1 MMLKSELGYEG
12 VRKGYPRLRRRFGR
26 LAAFIALLRP
36 FTGLAPLIAGLMG
49 TLAPV
54 QLITLEHVK
63 TAVFVGVTLMLS
75 QFCGQCLNQYAD
87 AELDK
92 EIKGY
97 RPIPSGLVSREEALG
112 ISWLLAIFA
121 IGRAFTISVF
131 FGLTV
136 LILIFFAVFYSLAP
150 FSPRKVNPLL
160 NTGWMA
166 VSRGFIPMFAVL
178 SVYGDLNKA
187 WQYSILAFLWV
198 LGFQASK
205 DVPDIRGDKKFGIRT
220 IPNTWGIKGLVAVM
234 ALCTVLYAVFALN
247 FGMYMML
254 LVAPLAVL
262 AILTTKRRSK
272 LTENTISW
280 TCFYLGLS
288 SIYLLMFVT
297 ERLTL

>member
-1 MMLKSELGYEG
+1 LPKLPEYYGIK
-12 VRKGYPRLRRRFGR
+12 RGYPRLRKYFGKFMAYLQLCR
-26 LAAFIALLRP
+26 VFTLIAP
-36 FTGLAPLIAGLMG
+36 FTAGLFG
-49 TLAPV
+49 VLTPV
-54 QLITLEHVK
+54 RSISLNHLITA
-63 TAVFVGVTLMLS
+63 TYVGVTLALS
-75 QFCGQCLNQYAD
+75 QAAGQCLNQYAD

-112 ISWLLAIFA
+112 LSWLLAIFA
-121 IGRAFTISVF
+121 IGRAFTISTF

-150 FSPRKVNPLL
+150 LSPRKVNPLL

-166 VSRGFIPMFAVL
+166 LSRGFIPMFAVL

-205 DVPDIRGDKKFGIRT
+205 DVPDVQGDKKFGIK
-220 IPNTWGIKGLVAVM
+220 IMG
-234 ALCTVLYAVFALN
+234 LCTALYVIFALK
-247 FGMYMML
+247 FEMYIML

-262 AILTTKRRSK
+262 AILTTKKRAK

-288 SIYLLMFVT
+288 SIYLLMFII
-297 ERLTL
+297 ERFTL